1 MCLIKWTR
9 NFFSSGNK
17 AKKKTGVALLIRHRG
32 HCEPLW
38 AVVPPLQVELSSAC
52 SVASLGRFPSH
63 YLPGRLC
70 LRPGVL
76 ADHPFGWGIPST
88 RQAGH
93 ETVHSAPSIKSPFG
107 AQGGMTLP
115 NMKTRFSLMLAPHVM
130 RDFPTSAWYVRF
142 GYFGGMGSLHLGQV
156 AGAGRTG
163 WALSSPYELPARSS
177 PPLALRPGPHARV
190 QPGHAAN
197 GRQWGSTKELF
208 TLLDLCVSS
217 LRRGHANLF
226 CSRTRVSQTGPRIP
240 YWDPEVP
247 QKLKEV
253 TLMRPIH
260 GNL

>member
-1 MCLIKWTR
+1 MVPKGSQMLVAKNVVIAQVCRAHCKCATP
-9 NFFSSGNK
+9 SSEKNT
-17 AKKKTGVALLIRHRG
+17 KTGVALLTRHRG

-115 NMKTRFSLMLAPHVM
+115 NIKTH
-130 RDFPTSAWYVRF
+130 
-142 GYFGGMGSLHLGQV
+142 
-156 AGAGRTG
+156 
-163 WALSSPYELPARSS
+163 
-177 PPLALRPGPHARV
+177 
-190 QPGHAAN
+190 
-197 GRQWGSTKELF
+197 
-208 TLLDLCVSS
+208 SS
-217 LRRGHANLF
+217 LLLRL
-226 CSRTRVSQTGPRIP
+226 
-240 YWDPEVP
+240 
-247 QKLKEV
+247 
-253 TLMRPIH
+253 
-260 GNL
+260 